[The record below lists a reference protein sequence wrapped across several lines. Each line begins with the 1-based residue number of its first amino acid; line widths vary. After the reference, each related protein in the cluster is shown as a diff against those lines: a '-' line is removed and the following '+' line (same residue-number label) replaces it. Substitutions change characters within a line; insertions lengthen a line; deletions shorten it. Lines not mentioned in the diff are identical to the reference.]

1 MPLAMK
7 TGARLAVVLIAIV
20 AIVGVW
26 WLRSGI
32 PQAARPTS
40 GETIVAF
47 GDSLVAGRGASAGHD
62 FVSLLSERLGVRIVN
77 AGVSGDTTAS
87 ALARVDRDVLSRN
100 PRIVIVL
107 LGGND
112 LLRQIPLDQTFTNL
126 GSIVDR
132 VRQRGSAVVLV
143 GVGTGLWVDPY
154 SARYE
159 ALAKR
164 TSAVLVPDILDDIM
178 GHGNLMAD
186 QIHPNDAGYEIVAR
200 RLEPVVRDLMR
211 TE

>member
-1 MPLAMK
+1 MPLVVK
-7 TGARLAVVLIAIV
+7 TGARLAVVLIAV
-20 AIVGVW
+20 AAGIAVW

-32 PQAARPTS
+32 PQAARPTN

-112 LLRQIPLDQTFTNL
+112 LLRQVPLDQTFTNL

-143 GVGTGLWVDPY
+143 AVGTGLWVDPY

-164 TSAVLVPDILDDIM
+164 TSAVLVPDILDDII
-178 GHGNLMAD
+178 GHGDLMSD
-186 QIHPNDAGYEIVAR
+186 SIHPNDGGYAIIAR
-200 RLEPVVRDLMR
+200 RLEPMLRDLMR
-211 TE
+211 TD